1 MRRRNGFASRH
12 RPRRWLRTAVLA
24 AVVLLALCVLHACA
38 VQSLVYSS
46 SGTMV
51 FIPK

>member
-1 MRRRNGFASRH
+1 MRRRNGFAP
-12 RPRRWLRTAVLA
+12 RPRRWLRAVVLA
-24 AVVLLALCVLHACA
+24 AVVLLALCILHACV

>member
-1 MRRRNGFASRH
+1 MRRRNGFPTRY

-24 AVVLLALCVLHACA
+24 AVVLLVLCVLRACA

-51 FIPK
+51 FIPR